1 MAKRDWFWTVIWLLI
16 IVGVLGVVGR
26 DDYEMAKREAAYY
39 ETHNVP
45 GR

>member
-1 MAKRDWFWTVIWLLI
+1 MTKRDWFWTVVWALAL
-16 IVGVLGVVGR
+16 VGAFGLAGR

-39 ETHNVP
+39 EAHNVP

>member
-1 MAKRDWFWTVIWLLI
+1 MTKRDWFWTVIWLLI

-26 DDYEMAKREAAYY
+26 DDYELEQREAAYY
-39 ETHNVP
+39 EAHNVP

>member
-1 MAKRDWFWTVIWLLI
+1 MAKRDWLWTVIWLLI

-26 DDYEMAKREAAYY
+26 GDYEMAEREAAYY
-39 ETHNVP
+39 EAHNVP

>member
-1 MAKRDWFWTVIWLLI
+1 MTKRDWFWTVIWLLI

-26 DDYEMAKREAAYY
+26 DDYDMAEREAAYY
-39 ETHNVP
+39 ESYPV